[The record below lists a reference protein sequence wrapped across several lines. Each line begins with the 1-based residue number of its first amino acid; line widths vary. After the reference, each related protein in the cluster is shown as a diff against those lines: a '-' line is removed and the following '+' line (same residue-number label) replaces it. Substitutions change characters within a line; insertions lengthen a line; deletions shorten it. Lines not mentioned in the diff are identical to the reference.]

1 MTAMNFYFYFLLL
14 MREKYGL
21 KKIKRWSDVMGYLSE
36 GQLAAQP
43 RTLARAGGNGYDY
56 DYVLSL

>member
-1 MTAMNFYFYFLLL
+1 
-14 MREKYGL
+14 
-21 KKIKRWSDVMGYLSE
+21 MGYLSE